1 MTNVDEKFAYPYITK
16 FKKEPFISFVQI
28 KKRDIGNFYI
38 KNYSKLTDFFH
49 FLKKNLLE
57 DPNLTLENVFWYSL
71 LQKYL
76 KEVKKKNR
84 REIFKFIIN
93 CEIRQYAHLGFKL
106 SPASLKQ
113 PDIYSTYLA
122 LSSLNNIGLLEEFF
136 ESEGQSHIKEEI
148 KGFILSLR
156 KGSSFLHCHDNECDI
171 CNKISPA
178 RTLFYVMEL
187 FTLLGVDIRNSKDQ
201 FRSYIGESK
210 KKSLGLVFKILCLK
224 YLDLESEVREKE
236 IQYLH
241 QLQKENGSFS
251 FDASESINTTFWI
264 VYILNMFSWIL
275 DYNPSG
281 IYLFVNFKLG
291 EILNDTKNWDSFQIP
306 IVSKLIILLSLIWN
320 KFINEIERVLFKELE
335 REKFVDLNQLKTTFG
350 LSNEVNNII
359 SYINQ
364 NYNFNLRL
372 LDNDIEIKN
381 YIRNLDKRKQEF
393 IYLFYNQLKE
403 KSIISISDLAKK
415 FRTQNLEH
423 LKLKEDIF
431 PVIKDMVSRNFF
443 KGNIRTKKAFLAKTK
458 YYFYLNYRLE
468 QIIVSDTE
476 INIERIFK
484 EKEKLDDI
492 KNDIYNLTL
501 KLKRIGSQIRD
512 EIDSYLLI
520 NEIDYAKERLKF
532 IIRSAIMEADFLNEN
547 IENSFNEML
556 YYINI
561 QSVLNTEIAQW
572 IKAYSVL
579 KNNLKEIDSNLK
591 GRIKEKE
598 TLRNLNTL
606 LEKLMERLIV
616 IEEDLGKKLDS
627 FKKVFNETLE
637 KEYIEDKF
645 INVIRQLN
653 QITNDIDK
661 YDKIIYNISQQITL
675 KESGILEKHRRAI
688 DNWIKIKE
696 KYEFENKFYQ
706 EGFQFFKENLKII
719 VSINERLKN
728 EILEIGKIIE
738 EKIVRNQFQEAFN
751 LIKEESESLLN
762 EKLNE
767 IKNLQSIVKNE
778 IGKNQKLYL
787 LFKHLQNNLENL
799 GTTIIDLIAKQAQS
813 LKDKVL
819 EERDKTDVHDFDE
832 YVSAEVKKLKK
843 ELSYLKNKADLTKG
857 LKIEDITKDF
867 DLLHSNFEKSNKL
880 FSKKLINCRKNIED
894 FNEKSNLTI
903 LQWEK
908 FKEFFSNE
916 ISILN
921 DEYINE
927 IISKKINAATIEK
940 KTNSLRL
947 VDLKDE
953 LKLSCKVL
961 IKRLKDMI
969 DISKISAELDESEK
983 SILIFTDFYYSN
995 KELTNFIEN
1004 NILKQNRERVGKIL
1018 GLYDS
1023 SIRNLT
1029 LRTNML
1035 EIQNRISDLKDFDK
1049 IIPRKFNEKVTE
1061 LRIDQERSEF
1071 LTTKNYLESKLDND
1085 RIAVQKI
1092 GENLNLFNSIQSF
1105 IEQLYNSLKIEL
1117 KEYYDRFL
1125 KETDENDSFEDIQ
1138 KAFKLKEREFKEKS
1152 VQIQEKIENKIKET
1166 FNKVNGSD
1174 KLAPEIREFFVRQK
1188 IIFLEDFNNKIGK
1201 INEQIEIIKKE
1212 SFRER
1217 LVDLINNSKIKLSQL
1232 MGNLERKVEDN
1243 IETREFKRTNVIIQK
1258 RAKSIESEIKE
1269 IKRTVNT
1276 RIKEYTRHSKNF
1288 GQISKFIM
1296 GDFDRF
1302 INEYIGI
1309 LYEKVKS
1316 LERFILKSYID
1327 MTIKAVAN
1335 EYLTISFLNSELKI
1349 KKKNIQDH
1357 LLFLISDGEL
1367 NGKFDPRF
1375 SIYFENADI
1384 LDELD
1389 VTELEVIKNTNFKVN
1404 MALHHLKNFASQYG
1418 SVIAFFASIITM
1430 SYYLFLFSGRNP
1442 LVLTIP
1448 VLITFLILYYFLRKS
1463 KDEKIK

>member
-1 MTNVDEKFAYPYITK
+1 MTNVDQKFAYPYITK
-16 FKKEPFISFVQI
+16 FKKEPFISFVHI
-28 KKRDIGNFYI
+28 KKRDIGNFFI

-49 FLKKNLLE
+49 FFKKNLFE
-57 DPNLTLENVFWYSL
+57 DPNLTLEGVFWYSL

-76 KEVKKKNR
+76 KEDKKIIS
-84 REIFKFIIN
+84 REIFKFIKK
-93 CEIRQYAHLGFKL
+93 CEFRQYDHLGFKL
-106 SPASLKQ
+106 SPISRKQ

-122 LSSLNNIGLLEEFF
+122 LCSLSNVGLLEEYFT
-136 ESEGQSHIKEEI
+136 SEGQSHLKEDIKD
-148 KGFILSLR
+148 FILSLR
-156 KGSSFLHCHDNECDI
+156 KRSSFLHCHDNECDI
-171 CNKISPA
+171 CSKISPA
-178 RTLFYVMEL
+178 RMLFYVMEI
-187 FTLLGVDIRNSKDQ
+187 FTLLGVDIRNNKDQ
-201 FRSYIGESK
+201 FRSYIGENK
-210 KKSLGLVFKILCLK
+210 KKSLGLVFKLLSLK
-224 YLDLESEVREKE
+224 YLDLESDVRDKE

-241 QLQKENGSFS
+241 QFQKENGSFS
-251 FDASESINTTFWI
+251 FDTSESINTTFWV
-264 VYILNMFSWIL
+264 VYVLNIFSWLL

-281 IYLFVNFKLG
+281 IYLFINYKLD
-291 EILNDTKNWDSFQIP
+291 EILNDTEHWDSVQLSV
-306 IVSKLIILLSLIWN
+306 VSKFIILLSLIWD

-335 REKFVDLNQLKTTFG
+335 KEKFVDLNQLKTTFG
-350 LSNEVNNII
+350 LTNEIDNII

-381 YIRNLDKRKQEF
+381 YIRNLDKGKQEF
-393 IYLFYNQLKE
+393 LHLFYNQLKE
-403 KSIISISDLAKK
+403 KSIISISDIAKK
-415 FRTQNLEH
+415 FRTQNLQH
-423 LKLKEDIF
+423 FKLKEDIF
-431 PVIKDMVSRNFF
+431 PVIKDMVTRNFF
-443 KGNIRTKKAFLAKTK
+443 KGNIRAKKHFLAKTK

-468 QIIVSDTE
+468 KIIVSDTE
-476 INIERIFK
+476 INSERIFE

-501 KLKRIGSQIRD
+501 KLKRIRNQIRD
-512 EIDSYLLI
+512 EIESYLLI

-532 IIRSAIMEADFLNEN
+532 IIRSAVMEADFLNEN
-547 IENSFNEML
+547 IENSFNEIL
-556 YYINI
+556 YYMNI
-561 QSVLNTEIAQW
+561 QSILRTEITQW
-572 IKAYSVL
+572 NKAYSIL
-579 KNNLKEIDSNLK
+579 KKRLIEVDSNLK
-591 GRIKEKE
+591 GKIEAKE
-598 TLRNLNTL
+598 TLRNLNIL
-606 LEKLMERLIV
+606 LENLMERLMI

-627 FKKVFNETLE
+627 FKKIFNETLE
-637 KEYIEDKF
+637 KEYIEDKL
-645 INVIRQLN
+645 IVAIRQLN

-661 YDKIIYNISQQITL
+661 YDKIIYNISQQITS
-675 KESGILEKHRRAI
+675 KESGIIEKHRKAI
-688 DNWIKIKE
+688 DEWVRIKE
-696 KYEFENKFYQ
+696 KYELGERFYQ

-719 VSINERLKN
+719 VGINEKLNN
-728 EILEIGKIIE
+728 EIFEIGEAIE
-738 EKIVRNQFQEAFN
+738 EKIAKNQFQEAFN
-751 LIKEESESLLN
+751 LIKKESESLLY

-778 IGKNQKLYL
+778 IGKKQKLYL
-787 LFKHLQNNLENL
+787 LFKHLQDNLENL
-799 GTTIIDLIAKQAQS
+799 GTTIIDSIAKQSQS

-819 EERDKTDVHDFDE
+819 EERDKTDIHDFDD
-832 YVSAEVKKLKK
+832 YVSEEVKKLKK
-843 ELSYLKNKADLTKG
+843 ELSNLKNKIDHSRD
-857 LKIEDITKDF
+857 LKIEDITKEFDF
-867 DLLHSNFEKSNKL
+867 LHSNFEKSNKL
-880 FSKKLINCRKNIED
+880 FSKKLTNCRKNIEN

-908 FKEFFSNE
+908 FKEFFNNE
-916 ISILN
+916 ISIIK

-927 IISKKINAATIEK
+927 VISEIINIATIEK
-940 KTNSLRL
+940 KTDNLKL

-961 IKRLKDMI
+961 IKRLKEMI
-969 DISKISAELDESEK
+969 EISKLNAELDEADK

-995 KELTNFIEN
+995 KELINFIEN
-1004 NILKQNRERVGKIL
+1004 HILKQNRERVGKIL

-1035 EIQNRISDLKDFDK
+1035 EIQNRISDLQDFDLV
-1049 IIPRKFNEKVTE
+1049 IPKEFNEKVTE
-1061 LRIDQERSEF
+1061 LKIDQERSEF
-1071 LTTKNYLESKLDND
+1071 LSTKNYFESKLDND
-1085 RIAVQKI
+1085 SIAVQKI
-1092 GENLNLFNSIQSF
+1092 GENLNLFNFMQNVIA
-1105 IEQLYNSLKIEL
+1105 QLYDSLKIEL

-1138 KAFKLKEREFKEKS
+1138 KSFKIKEREFREKS
-1152 VQIQEKIENKIKET
+1152 IQIQEKIENKIKET
-1166 FNKVNGSD
+1166 FNKISGSD
-1174 KLAPEIREFFVRQK
+1174 KLVPEIREMFVGQK
-1188 IIFLEDFNNKIGK
+1188 IVFLEDFNNKIEK
-1201 INEQIEIIKKE
+1201 IIEKIEIIKKE

-1217 LVDLINNSKIKLSQL
+1217 LVDFINNCKIRLSQL

-1258 RAKSIESEIKE
+1258 RAKRIEAEIKE
-1269 IKRTVNT
+1269 IKRAVNT

-1288 GQISKFIM
+1288 GQISKFIR
-1296 GDFDRF
+1296 GDFDKF
-1302 INEYIGI
+1302 INEYSGI

-1316 LERFILKSYID
+1316 LERFILKSYIN

-1384 LDELD
+1384 LNELD
-1389 VTELEVIKNTNFKVN
+1389 ETELEVIKNTNFKVN
-1404 MALHHLKNFASQYG
+1404 MALHHLKNFASQYA

-1442 LVLTIP
+1442 LVLIIP
-1448 VLITFLILYYFLRKS
+1448 IIVTFLILYYFLRKS